1 MTGLGL
7 VFNLIE
13 SGKERS
19 GACVVAKSLADV
31 GEAVDISNR
40 RRFPGRRRQYVRVQS
55 TLFDASQFSAAV
67 EQAIDLLARQA
78 RAFARGEQEDR
89 AVTVAAL
96 TKPSGQHQLLI
107 QQRVLMLAK
116 FFDSVQ

>member
-1 MTGLGL
+1 
-7 VFNLIE
+7 
-13 SGKERS
+13 
-19 GACVVAKSLADV
+19 
-31 GEAVDISNR
+31 
-40 RRFPGRRRQYVRVQS
+40 
-55 TLFDASQFSAAV
+55 V

>member
-1 MTGLGL
+1 
-7 VFNLIE
+7 
-13 SGKERS
+13 
-19 GACVVAKSLADV
+19 
-31 GEAVDISNR
+31 
-40 RRFPGRRRQYVRVQS
+40 VRVQS